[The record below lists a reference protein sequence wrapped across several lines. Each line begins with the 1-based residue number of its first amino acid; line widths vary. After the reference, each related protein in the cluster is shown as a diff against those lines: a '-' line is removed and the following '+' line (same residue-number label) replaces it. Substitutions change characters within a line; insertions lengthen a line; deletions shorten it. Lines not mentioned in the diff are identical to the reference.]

1 MARSSQGST
10 PQGSTARVPQV
21 PAARAGWL
29 TRLTYRLTKR
39 WYGAVPEPLGVLAH
53 HRRLMF
59 AFSISELAAEKGA
72 HVLPA
77 GLRELAV
84 YRAATRIGCSWC
96 VDFGTM
102 LQRNQ
107 GLDIDRL
114 REVDD
119 SATSGKFTELERL
132 VIAYAEAM
140 CDQPMRVSDE
150 QVAELDRRLGHAGL
164 VELTH
169 AIAVENQRAR
179 FNHALGITEQ
189 GFTSGEACRAPM
201 P

>member
-1 MARSSQGST
+1 MTRSQQEPST
-10 PQGSTARVPQV
+10 RIPQV
-21 PAARAGWL
+21 PAQRAGWL
-29 TRLTYRLTKR
+29 TRLVYRLTTR

-59 AFSISELAAEKGA
+59 TSSISELAAERSA
-72 HVLPA
+72 HVLPR

-84 YRAATRIGCSWC
+84 HRAATSIGCSWC

-102 LQRNQ
+102 LQRRQ
-107 GLDIDRL
+107 GLDVERL
-114 REVDD
+114 RDVEDYRN
-119 SATSGKFTELERL
+119 SPHYTELERL
-132 VIAYAEAM
+132 VLAYAEAM
-140 CDQPMRVSDE
+140 CAQPMQVTDE
-150 QVAELDRRLGHAGL
+150 QVAELDRRLGHAGV

-169 AIAVENQRAR
+169 AIALENERAR